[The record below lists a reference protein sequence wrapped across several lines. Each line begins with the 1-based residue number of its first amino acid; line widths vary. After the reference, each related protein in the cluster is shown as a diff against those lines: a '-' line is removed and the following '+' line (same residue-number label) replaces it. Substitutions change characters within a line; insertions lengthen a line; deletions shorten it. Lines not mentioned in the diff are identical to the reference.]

1 MIPRAV
7 TMPAILDAASTRKD
21 RSIKL
26 VFETQEMSAEVAA
39 ALFSMRQMQGWLLFS
54 PNTIQEENIPDEKAE
69 LDEGKSPSKRLR
81 SVLFILWKQRG
92 KQGDFETYYRAQ
104 IERLID
110 QIKEK
115 LE

>member
-1 MIPRAV
+1 
-7 TMPAILDAASTRKD
+7 
-21 RSIKL
+21 
-26 VFETQEMSAEVAA
+26 
-39 ALFSMRQMQGWLLFS
+39 MQGWLLFS

-115 LE
+115 LERTRVKHQSKPTMKNCRNSQRVKSRL